1 MMTAQKNN
9 RTKWVH
15 LRLLPGEYKAIQNKF
30 CKTTCKSLSEF
41 IRAALLD
48 KPLVTSYRNA
58 SQDDLLG
65 VMALLTR
72 ELNAI
77 GNNVNQ
83 SVKRLH
89 TLKEH
94 EASSWAV
101 QYSVTSARLEE
112 KILEAKTLLNAIAE
126 RWLR

>member
-15 LRLLPGEYKAIQNKF
+15 LRLLPDEYKTLHNKF
-30 CKTTCKSLSEF
+30 CKTTCRSMSEF

-48 KPLVTSYRNA
+48 KPLVTTYRNA
-58 SQDDLLG
+58 SQDSLMEAMG
-65 VMALLTR
+65 VLTK

-77 GNNVNQ
+77 GNNLNQ

-89 TLKEH
+89 TLREP
-94 EASSWAV
+94 EAPSWAAH
-101 QYSVTSARLEE
+101 YAGLAAKLEE
-112 KILEAKTLLNAIAE
+112 KIIETKAMLNTIAE

>member
-1 MMTAQKNN
+1 MTAQKNN

-15 LRLLPGEYKAIQNKF
+15 LRLLPDEYKVLHNKF
-30 CKTTCKSLSEF
+30 CKTTCRSMSEF
-41 IRAALLD
+41 IRAVLLD
-48 KPLVTSYRNA
+48 KPLVTTYRNA
-58 SQDDLLG
+58 SQDSLLEA
-65 VMALLTR
+65 MALLTK

-89 TLKEH
+89 TLREH
-94 EASSWAV
+94 ESASWTAKYAAESM
-101 QYSVTSARLEE
+101 RLEI
-112 KILEAKTLLNAIAE
+112 KVNEAKALLNAIAE